1 MDEPLVPLGE
11 IVATHGLFGWLK
23 LNPFN
28 PDTTALKPGAA
39 VFIERSGK
47 RMALLLEASNP
58 HKRQLLIKL
67 REVDSIDEAASY
79 VGTTLSVSESAL
91 EMLAPGQYY
100 HYQVMGFEVFTIS
113 GKRVGVVQSTMATAA
128 GELYVVQS
136 GRKEHLIPAVKEIID
151 KIDFASR
158 TITINPPA
166 GLLEL

>member
-1 MDEPLVPLGE
+1 
-11 IVATHGLFGWLK
+11 
-23 LNPFN
+23 
-28 PDTTALKPGAA
+28 
-39 VFIERSGK
+39 
-47 RMALLLEASNP
+47 
-58 HKRQLLIKL
+58 
-67 REVDSIDEAASY
+67 
-79 VGTTLSVSESAL
+79 
-91 EMLAPGQYY
+91 MLAPDQYY